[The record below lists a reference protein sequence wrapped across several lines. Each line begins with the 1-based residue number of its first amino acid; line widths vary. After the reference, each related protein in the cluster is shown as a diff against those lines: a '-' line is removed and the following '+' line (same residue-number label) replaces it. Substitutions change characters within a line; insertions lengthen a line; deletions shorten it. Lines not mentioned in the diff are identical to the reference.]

1 MNRKLDSN
9 AQKHQFTKQ
18 FHLCTNDPD
27 EIMNGTKPASLD
39 FQSNEIPYFSLSL
52 SFTQSPQARRSFTY
66 DPIFYREA
74 ASFTERFP
82 FRRQTI
88 PLGRLELNSSRID
101 PRRWR
106 SLSRIVAPFVPTF
119 ADPFPRIRIVGAS
132 RTSFLSSTSYR
143 LSVAGKLPARASK
156 VVVLPPRPSDLFQR
170 WHECSNGERIISDH
184 W

>member
-1 MNRKLDSN
+1 
-9 AQKHQFTKQ
+9 
-18 FHLCTNDPD
+18 
-27 EIMNGTKPASLD
+27 MNGTKPASLD

-74 ASFTERFP
+74 ASFTEHFP

-184 W
+184 